1 MKRQLKIMSIL
12 ILSILLFGVKITSAH
27 ADNVTIRV
35 AGDNNYPPYEY
46 MSENGVFE
54 GFNVD
59 IMNAISRR
67 QDLTWRSYQWTGKT
81 P

>member
-1 MKRQLKIMSIL
+1 
-12 ILSILLFGVKITSAH
+12 
-27 ADNVTIRV
+27 
-35 AGDNNYPPYEY
+35 

-59 IMNAISRR
+59 IMNAISRETGL
-67 QDLTWRSYQWTGKT
+67 DLEIVPMDWEDAINALENGQVDVVQGMTITDYRDIVLILQS